1 MTVNLVLQV
10 GVVAG
15 EVVEY
20 MQFRKLEENKLFEV
34 MVAVIV
40 LAKLADQRAVQRA
53 IHFLQRGF
61 AGNVRHSFLDCWL

>member
-1 MTVNLVLQV
+1 MTVNLVLLV

-20 MQFRKLEENKLFEV
+20 MQFYELEENKLFEV
-34 MVAVIV
+34 MVVVIV
-40 LAKLADQRAVQRA
+40 LAKLADRRAAQRV
-53 IHFLQRGF
+53 IHFLQCGF